1 MFVFRP
7 GVLDQAPQTFISPL
21 KGPDG
26 AAARARFQHD
36 LVERFPN
43 VTVIDFQEILKT
55 IRDVMSKVTLAVTV
69 VGGLVLF
76 SGGLILVG
84 AVAMTK
90 FQRVYEAAVF
100 KTLGASTRTIAKM
113 LLLEYGVLGPARR
126 RRSARSA
133 RSRSPGA

>member
-1 MFVFRP
+1 P

-21 KGPDG
+21 KGPNDP
-26 AAARARFQHD
+26 ASRARFQHD

-43 VTVIDFQEILKT
+43 VSVIDVFEILQT
-55 IRDVMSKVTLAVTV
+55 VRDVMSKVTLAITV

-90 FQRVYEAAVF
+90 FQRVYEAAVY
-100 KTLGASTRTIAKM
+100 KTLGANTRTIGKM
-113 LLLEYGVLGPARR
+113 LLFDYGVLGSPAGHVG
-126 RRSARSA
+126 
-133 RSRSPGA
+133 SPGAVAPTWG